1 MKTLTEKYNGV
12 LNETFSKDQ
21 FLRDARLEQPQL
33 VTQHNS
39 YQDAVNILLNKGLI
53 SEMKDIVVQEVSDI
67 NDPVSVK
74 VRAALDQKK
83 ASSVVG
89 KSSGRSYSNAT
100 KIKALEKRREQI
112 IADMEQEAE
121 PEGGPVADQYGTE
134 LDKIDNA
141 IAKLRGTKEL
151 SYDQAVGKL
160 AEVEE
165 VAIEEGPAKNN
176 PKIEKLVAGINTL
189 IAQAV
194 DSDGDPIGV
203 VDPGTTWEEPY
214 VYSPIEYKNGALKI
228 TSQSQ
233 YGGKPVVDTI
243 LARHMEED
251 GIPTLKLIM
260 RMYKKAI
267 KQVDLEES
275 IAESSQ
281 KLKVG
286 DVIDHKGKQ
295 KKVTRIDGNRVFL
308 QPVDGGAV
316 EIDRQLGVKNS
327 LKESADAEYEIPK
340 PELPLEVLHHGIRF
354 ELEKKGILD
363 TPTEEEYLKAFKA
376 ATKNL
381 EKDLLHYKKEGGAI
395 ETPVSKSEEMVKVK
409 LKESIKYLIKKV
421 LTEGE
426 KPKKTFTYNGK
437 LK

>member
-53 SEMKDIVVQEVSDI
+53 SEMKDTVVQEVSDI

-74 VRAALDQKK
+74 IRAALDQKK
-83 ASSVVG
+83 VSSAVSKPSG
-89 KSSGRSYSNAT
+89 KIHSSAA
-100 KIKALEKRREQI
+100 KLKALEKRRAQI
-112 IADMEQEAE
+112 MADMEQEAE

-134 LDKIDNA
+134 LDKIDRA
-141 IAKLRGTKEL
+141 IAKLKGNKSEPT
-151 SYDQAVGKL
+151 YDQAIGRIKEDLNPAVDEAIFELWDQYIGDDREGISVAHTDKGTEFSLETNAPSFRKFILTVVASLIDDEIAFSFDPVFGKL
-160 AEVEE
+160 IV
-165 VAIEEGPAKNN
+165 KS
-176 PKIEKLVAGINTL
+176 GINESLTTE
-189 IAQAV
+189 
-194 DSDGDPIGV
+194 SD
-203 VDPGTTWEEPY
+203 
-214 VYSPIEYKNGALKI
+214 K
-228 TSQSQ
+228 
-233 YGGKPVVDTI
+233 
-243 LARHMEED
+243 
-251 GIPTLKLIM
+251 
-260 RMYKKAI
+260 
-267 KQVDLEES
+267 
-275 IAESSQ
+275 

-295 KKVTRIDGNRVFL
+295 KKITRIDGNRVFL

-327 LKESADAEYEIPK
+327 LKESTDVKYEIPK
-340 PELPLEVLHHGIRF
+340 PELPLDVLHHGVRF

-381 EKDLLHYKKEGGAI
+381 EKDLLHYKKEEGAI
-395 ETPVSKSEEMVKVK
+395 EAPVSKSEEMVKVK